1 VLRFITGKT
10 GGGKSKLAMAML
22 IDELRYTKR
31 MIFTNLAFEL
41 QPWIFNGKP
50 MLGLLAILTR
60 EFGETFDAE
69 KRIVFLEPDEIQGF
83 YRTRAL
89 SRQDE
94 NGTVVYDRISVP
106 SHSDGLFHA
115 DASTPGTCYFIDEA
129 HEYFQQQEWAK
140 IGKEM
145 MSWASQNRRA
155 GDDCWLLTQEAELVA
170 KPLRRQSLE
179 CYWLT
184 NHAHLALGPF
194 KRPDIISYQL
204 HITTPPSAGAPALRT
219 NKIHYRADLLHHTYN
234 TARGAG
240 VSGQGADVGMRVRGL
255 PFWALPVGVL
265 ALAALFLLGI
275 KGCQKGVRAFVEKSS
290 GVRPSVQTT
299 AGGVS
304 NSVLAHAV
312 LDHAAISSSVVVQ
325 PASPVRVADLRS
337 EKYGKSQIPQ
347 SPYWIVGYATGVN
360 GKMFMLSDGTSFYA
374 KTWSEGALSWYI
386 DGIEFPKSDG
396 RIVKGV
402 QLPVNRPYSK

>member
-50 MLGLLAILTR
+50 MLGLLAILMR

-69 KRIVFLEPDEIQGF
+69 KRIVFLQPDEIQGF
-83 YRTRAL
+83 YRIRAL
-89 SRQDE
+89 AGTDE
-94 NGTVVYDRISVP
+94 NGSPFAHRLSVP
-106 SHSDGLFHA
+106 SHPDGLFHA
-115 DASTPGTCYFIDEA
+115 DCNTPGTCYFIDEA

-204 HITTPPSAGAPALRT
+204 HITTPPSAGAPPLRT

-240 VSGQGADVGMRVRGL
+240 VSGQVADVGMRVRGL

-275 KGCQKGVRAFVEKSS
+275 KGCQKGVRAFVESSS
-290 GVRPSVQTT
+290 GVRAPGPLPVPP
-299 AGGVS
+299 S
-304 NSVLAHAV
+304 NSLASHSVFLDHSPVPVLAQ
-312 LDHAAISSSVVVQ
+312 SSSQ
-325 PASPVRVADLRS
+325 RRLSPPAGAQ
-337 EKYGKSQIPQ
+337 EIPQ
-347 SPYWIVGYATGVN
+347 SPYWVVGYATGVN

-374 KTWSEGALSWYI
+374 KKWTEGPLTWYI

-402 QLPVNRPYSK
+402 QSPVNRPYFK